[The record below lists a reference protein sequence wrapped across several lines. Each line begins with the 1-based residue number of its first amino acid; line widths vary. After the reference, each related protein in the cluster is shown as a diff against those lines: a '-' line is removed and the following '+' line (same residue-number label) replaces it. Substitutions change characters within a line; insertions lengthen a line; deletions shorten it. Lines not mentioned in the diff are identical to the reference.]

1 MNRYMEIEEKHKAE
15 RRELTDRVDQERL
28 HSHPGDYM
36 LAYGIGYIRMEDRE
50 KAFSMNSRHRSE
62 LKDLI
67 EEDTDGTGFIY
78 DMFIAAMHDTEYALT
93 DDVKQVIDIL
103 DMTEED
109 IQGNPALQR
118 GFLKAQEHY
127 RRKQGDNYD

>member
-1 MNRYMEIEEKHKAE
+1 MNRYREIEEKHKAE

-50 KAFSMNSRHRSE
+50 KAFSMNARHRSE
-62 LKDLI
+62 LKDII
-67 EEDTDGTGFIY
+67 EEDI
-78 DMFIAAMHDTEYALT
+78 H
-93 DDVKQVIDIL
+93 
-103 DMTEED
+103 
-109 IQGNPALQR
+109 GNPALQR

-127 RRKQGDNYD
+127 RKTWR